1 VRPPHQLEMMPQ
13 LYMSYLQQSEPNI
26 SLLVRPSTGM
36 TVSADSIKR
45 AVWSVVPEQ
54 PLYDIQPFENVI
66 ARSMATPRLLTRLLG
81 SFAMLALVMST
92 LGVYTIVS
100 YLTARRSKEV
110 ALRRAIGATPQDVL
124 RLLGLPTLRWT
135 VVGLI
140 VGLVAAVGATR
151 VLSSMA
157 GQFNMPPGAILLAPS
172 MVVLT
177 SVLYMIVVGVAV
189 LVPATRALRIQPGTI
204 LRAE

>member
-1 VRPPHQLEMMPQ
+1 
-13 LYMSYLQQSEPNI
+13 
-26 SLLVRPSTGM
+26 
-36 TVSADSIKR
+36 
-45 AVWSVVPEQ
+45 
-54 PLYDIQPFENVI
+54 
-66 ARSMATPRLLTRLLG
+66 MATPRRLTRLLG
-81 SFAMLALVMST
+81 SFATLALVMST

-110 ALRRAIGATPQDVL
+110 ALRRAIGATPRDVL

-135 VVGLI
+135 VAGLI

-157 GQFNMPPGAILLAPS
+157 GQFNMPEGAILMRPS

-177 SVLYMIVVGVAV
+177 SALYITAVGVAV
-189 LVPATRALRIQPGTI
+189 LVPAARALRIQPGTI

>member
-1 VRPPHQLEMMPQ
+1 M
-13 LYMSYLQQSEPNI
+13 
-26 SLLVRPSTGM
+26 
-36 TVSADSIKR
+36 
-45 AVWSVVPEQ
+45 
-54 PLYDIQPFENVI
+54 
-66 ARSMATPRLLTRLLG
+66 TRLLG
-81 SFAMLALVMST
+81 SFAALALMMST

-135 VVGLI
+135 VAGLV

-157 GQFNMPPGAILLAPS
+157 GQFNMPRGVILLAPS

-177 SVLYMIVVGVAV
+177 SVLYMIVVGIAV
-189 LVPATRALRIQPGTI
+189 LVPATRALRTQPGTI